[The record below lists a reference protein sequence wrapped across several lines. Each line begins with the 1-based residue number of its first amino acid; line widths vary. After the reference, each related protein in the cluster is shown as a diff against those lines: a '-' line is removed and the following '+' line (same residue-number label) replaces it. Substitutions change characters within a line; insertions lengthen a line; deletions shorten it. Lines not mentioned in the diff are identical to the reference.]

1 MATHSP
7 RRPRPAGVFWWV
19 GGTPSPPAPLPV
31 GEGERRVFTFTP
43 VIPAPPSFPR
53 RRESPCPPGTGFYL
67 HPRHSRTPV
76 IPAKA
81 GIHAPLPPRDGFLPS
96 PPSFPHPRHS
106 REGGN
111 PRTPAP
117 QGRVF
122 TFTPVIPAPP
132 SFPRRRESTHP
143 CPPGTGFYLHPRHSR
158 HSREGGNPRTPAPQR
173 RVFTFTPV
181 IPAKAGI
188 HAPLPPRDGFLP
200 SPPSFP
206 HPRHSREGGNPRTP
220 APQGRVFTFTPVIP
234 APPSFPRRREST
246 HPCPPGTGFYLHPRH
261 SREGGNPRTP
271 GPSPGGR
278 GGEAGGGFG

>member
-53 RRESPCPPGTGFYL
+53 RRESTHPCPPETGFYL

-122 TFTPVIPAPP
+122 TFT
-132 SFPRRRESTHP
+132 
-143 CPPGTGFYLHPRHSR
+143 
-158 HSREGGNPRTPAPQR
+158 
-173 RVFTFTPV
+173 FTPV
-181 IPAKAGI
+181 IPA
-188 HAPLPPRDGFLP
+188 
-200 SPPSFP
+200 
-206 HPRHSREGGNPRTP
+206 PRHSREGGNPRTP

-246 HPCPPGTGFYLHPRH
+246 HPCPPETGFYLHPRH

-271 GPSPGGR
+271 VFTFTPVIPAKAGIHAPPAPLPEGEGERGR
-278 GGEAGGGFG
+278 GGWRFWVKRAVAVWCGEGRGWFTFAATVG